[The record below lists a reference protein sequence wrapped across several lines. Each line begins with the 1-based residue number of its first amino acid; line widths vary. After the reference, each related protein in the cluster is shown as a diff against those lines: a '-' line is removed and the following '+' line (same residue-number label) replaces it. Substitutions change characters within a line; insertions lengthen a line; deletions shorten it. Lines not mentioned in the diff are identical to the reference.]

1 MKQQNLLGEEVL
13 NKNWQ
18 TLFVVGVISF
28 LVILAIDFAADDEGV
43 TPREGL
49 PPAVVDMER
58 RLHRARVGWCAAWA
72 DKGRVQECKDVS
84 LLAFKE
90 AVEEPLEIDE

>member
-1 MKQQNLLGEEVL
+1 LKQQNLLGEEVL

-43 TPREGL
+43 TPREDL

-58 RLHRARVGWCAAWA
+58 RLHHARIGWCAAWA

>member
-1 MKQQNLLGEEVL
+1 MKQQNPLKEEVL
-13 NKNWQ
+13 SKNWQ
-18 TLFVVGVISF
+18 TLFVVGVVSF

-58 RLHRARVGWCAAWA
+58 RLHHARIGWCAAWA

-90 AVEEPLEIDE
+90 AVEEPLEIDR

>member
-1 MKQQNLLGEEVL
+1 MKQQNPLKEEVL

-18 TLFVVGVISF
+18 TLFVVGVVSF

-43 TPREGL
+43 TPREDL

-58 RLHRARVGWCAAWA
+58 RLHHARVGWCAAWA

-90 AVEEPLEIDE
+90 AVEEPLEIDK